1 MVTMMLFVE
10 PLRSQPL
17 LGNYN
22 MNHVTPKG
30 CKGFSLVELM
40 VALVLG
46 LLLSAG
52 IINIYIDGRR
62 NFNFEEES
70 ARLQENGRFAIN
82 LLKSNLTQAGFFGGM
97 TNNLAAAQGVT
108 KDCVAGINW
117 ALDGTEPI
125 DLINDY
131 SSSTA
136 TVRGKTL
143 NCLTAGTLQADSD
156 IVTVKRTAGDMTVKA
171 GSLHAGATGDATQWY
186 LHVKK
191 SASSWHYGAGF
202 SGSAQSNYWEYY
214 AKVFYV
220 RDYSLTAG
228 DNIPT
233 LCAEELEGDEMTT
246 SALVEGIENMQI
258 EFGIDTDND
267 GVANRFESA
276 PDAAEIQNAIMAR
289 IYLLVR
295 SVNEAPAGYTD
306 DKSYNLGSKAIAA
319 KNDRYLRKVFSTSV
333 QLRNAGIPRI

>member
-1 MVTMMLFVE
+1 MIHFA
-10 PLRSQPL
+10 
-17 LGNYN
+17 
-22 MNHVTPKG
+22 PKN

-52 IINIYIDGRR
+52 IINIYIDSRR
-62 NFNFEEES
+62 NFNFEEEA
-70 ARLQENGRFAIN
+70 ARLQENGRYAIN

-97 TNNLAAAQGVT
+97 TNKLASAQSVT
-108 KDCVAGINW
+108 KDCVAGVNW
-117 ALDGTEPI
+117 VLDGTEPI

-143 NCLTAGTLQADSD
+143 NCLTTGTLQADSD
-156 IVTVKRTAGDMTVKA
+156 IVTVKRTAGDMTIKSGA
-171 GSLHAGATGDATQWY
+171 AHAGASGDATQWY
-186 LHVKK
+186 LHVEK
-191 SASSWHYGAGF
+191 SNSSWHYGTGF
-202 SGSAQSNYWEYY
+202 STSSLSNYWEYY

-228 DNIPT
+228 DDVPT
-233 LCAEELEGDEMTT
+233 LCAEQLEGDEMTT

-267 GVANRFESA
+267 GVSNRFETA
-276 PDAAEIQNAIMAR
+276 PDASEIQDAIMAR

-295 SVNEAPAGYTD
+295 SVNEAPVGYTD
-306 DKSYNLGSKAIAA
+306 DKSYTLGSKVIAA